1 MDFDQN
7 LVTEGVGYIAS
18 VLVLVSFLMRNIR
31 KLRMINTLGCIT
43 FIVYGVLLNWSWP
56 IIITN
61 AAITCINLY
70 YLFIK
75 RQL

>member
-1 MDFDQN
+1 MYFDQN
-7 LVTEGVGYIAS
+7 LITEGVGYIAS

-31 KLRMINTLGCIT
+31 KLRLINTVGCIT
-43 FIVYGVLLNWSWP
+43 FIAYGVLLNWSWP

-61 AAITCINLY
+61 AAITGINFY

-75 RQL
+75 RQR